1 MAGSIRTRRDPR
13 REATRAALI
22 EAAESLFA
30 EAGVEAVSTRRIG
43 AEIGSAN
50 TNVVAYHFGGKDEL
64 IEAVYHHRLPDIDRR
79 RGELHAHAIAAGSG
93 SDLAALMRVFA
104 LPLFEQTD
112 ATGRHSYARFLAG
125 IERVGL
131 IATRGQVDADYPET
145 ERLRRAMAALLPP
158 SVAAH
163 VDRRLRLATALI
175 IASLQIIDQEAAGRP
190 DDAQRLFDDA
200 LAMAAAAMCA
210 SPAPDKGTDDQK

>member
-1 MAGSIRTRRDPR
+1 V
-13 REATRAALI
+13 ALI

-30 EAGVEAVSTRRIG
+30 QAGVEAVSTRRIG

-50 TNVVAYHFGGKDEL
+50 TNVVAYHFGGKEAL
-64 IEAVYHHRLPDIDRR
+64 IKAVYHHRLPQIDRR
-79 RGELHAHAIAAGSG
+79 RGELHAQAMAAGSG

-112 ATGRHSYARFLAG
+112 ATGKHSYARFLAG

-131 IATRGQVDADYPET
+131 IAIRGEIDADYPET
-145 ERLRRAMAALLPP
+145 ERLRRAMAAALPP
-158 SVAAH
+158 SMGAH

-175 IASLQIIDQEAAGRP
+175 VASLQIIDQEAAGRS
-190 DDAQRLFDDA
+190 DEAQRMFNDA
-200 LAMAAAAMCA
+200 LAMAAAAMGA
-210 SPAPDKGTDDQK
+210 SPAPNQETENEK